1 MKKLLTMVFALLVL
15 ALPAM
20 AWAEE
25 TEPATLTLTGSAQVS
40 TPADYAQV
48 RIGVRTTE
56 KTVGKA
62 STKNAETIQAVLS
75 ALKQA
80 GVKEEDIV
88 TASYDVSAEYDHS
101 SILGRTLTGYT
112 VVNQLNVTL
121 RDMTCIGATLDL
133 ATQAGANEIGS
144 ISFLSNRATEAQ
156 DEALTLAIQEAARR
170 AKLMADA
177 AGMQLGR
184 LVSMS
189 SEFYGY
195 SVSSSYEFAAA
206 DMARNFV
213 IPDAQTLT
221 ASVTVVYELK

>member
-1 MKKLLTMVFALLVL
+1 MKKLLTMVLALMVL
-15 ALPAM
+15 ALPVM

-25 TEPATLTLTGSAQVS
+25 TEPTTLTLTGSAQVS
-40 TPADYAQV
+40 APADYAQV
-48 RIGVRTTE
+48 LIGVRTTE
-56 KTVGKA
+56 KTVGEA
-62 STKNAETIQAVLS
+62 STKNAAAIQAVLN

-88 TASYDVSAEYDHS
+88 TASYDVTVEYDYNS
-101 SILGRTLTGYT
+101 FGRTLTGYT
-112 VVNQLNVTL
+112 VMNQMNVTL

-133 ATQAGANEIGS
+133 ATQAGANEISS
-144 ISFLSNRATEAQ
+144 ISFLSSHATEAQ

-170 AKLMADA
+170 AKLMAEA

-184 LVSMS
+184 LISMS
-189 SEFYGY
+189 SSFSGY
-195 SVSSSYEFAAA
+195 SVSRSYDFVAAEKTS
-206 DMARNFV
+206 NSV

>member
-1 MKKLLTMVFALLVL
+1 MKKLLTMVLALLVL

-25 TEPATLTLTGSAQVS
+25 TEPATLTLTGSAKVS
-40 TPADYAQV
+40 TPADYARV
-48 RIGVRTTE
+48 LIGVRTTE
-56 KTVGKA
+56 KTVGAA
-62 STKNAETIQAVLS
+62 STKNAAAIQAVLN
-75 ALKQA
+75 ALKLA
-80 GVKEEDIV
+80 GVKDEDIV
-88 TASYDVSAEYDHS
+88 TASYDVSVEYDYNV
-101 SILGRTLTGYT
+101 LGKTLTGYT
-112 VVNQLNVTL
+112 VMNQLSVTL
-121 RDMTCIGATLDL
+121 RDMTRIGATLDL
-133 ATQAGANEIGS
+133 ATQAGANEISS
-144 ISFLSNRATEAQ
+144 ISFLSDRATEAQ

-189 SEFYGY
+189 SSFSGY
-195 SVSSSYEFAAA
+195 SVSRSYDFAAA
-206 DMARNFV
+206 EATANFV

>member
-1 MKKLLTMVFALLVL
+1 MKKLLTMVLALLVL

-25 TEPATLTLTGSAQVS
+25 TEPATLTLTGSAKVS

-48 RIGVRTTE
+48 LIGVRTTE
-56 KTVGKA
+56 KTVGAA
-62 STKNAETIQAVLS
+62 STKNAAAIQAVLN
-75 ALKQA
+75 ALKLA
-80 GVKEEDIV
+80 GVKDEDIV
-88 TASYDVSAEYDHS
+88 TASYDVSVEYDYNV
-101 SILGRTLTGYT
+101 LGKTLTGYT
-112 VVNQLNVTL
+112 VMNQLSVTL
-121 RDMTCIGATLDL
+121 RDMTRIGATLDL
-133 ATQAGANEIGS
+133 ATQAGANEISS
-144 ISFLSNRATEAQ
+144 ISFLSDRATEAQ

-189 SEFYGY
+189 SSFSGY
-195 SVSSSYEFAAA
+195 SVSRSYDFAAPEA
-206 DMARNFV
+206 TANFV

>member
-1 MKKLLTMVFALLVL
+1 MKKLLTMVLALLVL

-40 TPADYAQV
+40 APADYAQV

-112 VVNQLNVTL
+112 VVNQLSVTL
-121 RDMTCIGATLDL
+121 RDMTRIGATLDL
-133 ATQAGANEIGS
+133 ATQAGANEISS
-144 ISFLSNRATEAQ
+144 ISFLSDRATEAQ

-189 SEFYGY
+189 SSFSGY
-195 SVSSSYEFAAA
+195 SVSRSYDFAAA

-221 ASVTVVYELK
+221 ASVTVIYELK